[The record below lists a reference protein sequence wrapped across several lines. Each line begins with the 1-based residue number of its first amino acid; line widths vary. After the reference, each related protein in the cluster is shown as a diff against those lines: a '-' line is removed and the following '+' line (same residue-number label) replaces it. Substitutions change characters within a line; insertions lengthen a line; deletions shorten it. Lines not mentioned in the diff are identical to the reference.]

1 MAIDRKKP
9 GKSESLTIR
18 MNPRTRF
25 ILEFVAR
32 MRGQTITTV
41 VERALEAA
49 GDQVKIARSEFED
62 DLTWKDFWDVSD
74 GVRALKV
81 AAEPE
86 LFPTYEEERRL
97 AFTKQ
102 FREYFY
108 KDANCKDL
116 LKTYVE
122 ILWPRIDEF
131 VEYYEETKTKEFFAV
146 ERMMR
151 SAIESAKVKPP
162 VSRSGVK
169 DPTRPPPTATNKE
182 YDLDDDIPF

>member
-1 MAIDRKKP
+1 MAADRKRP
-9 GKSESLTIR
+9 AKSESLTIR
-18 MNPRTRF
+18 LNPRTRF
-25 ILEFVAR
+25 VLEFVAR

-49 GDQVKIARSEFED
+49 GDQVKIFRDGFQD

-81 AAEPE
+81 AGEPE

-97 AFTKQ
+97 AFAKQ
-102 FREYFY
+102 FREYFF
-108 KDANCKDL
+108 KDEGCTIPSKV
-116 LKTYVE
+116 YVE

-131 VEYYEETKTKEFFAV
+131 LNYYDDTKSKEFYAV
-146 ERMMR
+146 EKLMR
-151 SAIESAKVKPP
+151 SVIQAAKVKPP
-162 VSRSGVK
+162 VSRSGIK
-169 DPTRPPPTATNKE
+169 EPSRESPSAATTK